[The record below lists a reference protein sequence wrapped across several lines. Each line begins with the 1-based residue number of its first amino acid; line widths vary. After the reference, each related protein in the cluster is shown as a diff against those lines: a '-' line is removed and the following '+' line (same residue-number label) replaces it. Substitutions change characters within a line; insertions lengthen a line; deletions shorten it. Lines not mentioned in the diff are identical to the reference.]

1 MSRQLAPGAEILTST
16 PPPNAGDW
24 HGRRALGAGHPAG
37 PRPERRRAVCLAR
50 APPTLP
56 AEGLPVAEHLDLL
69 FEEPPA
75 APGRAAAAPPPSPR
89 HPLRTDGTR
98 LIVAPTRPA
107 FVSGHVQGA
116 ATRPNLIYLI
126 LIDIRRIRGVSPSTT
141 PTPRSRYSAT
151 SIRPTGAETASR
163 GARPRDRAS
172 GARPAGRPWRV
183 RGAAGTLRAPRSG
196 PPSRTSSTTTGAP
209 DQK

>member
-1 MSRQLAPGAEILTST
+1 MPGAS
-16 PPPNAGDW
+16 A
-24 HGRRALGAGHPAG
+24 A
-37 PRPERRRAVCLAR
+37 
-50 APPTLP
+50 TLP

-172 GARPAGRPWRV
+172 GRPPRWATVARARRRRHIASTAIRTTVKDQQHHHGR
-183 RGAAGTLRAPRSG
+183 TRSEVASVMG
-196 PPSRTSSTTTGAP
+196 PCEPG
-209 DQK
+209 